1 MNSEQDYIMISAL
14 QHYLFCKRQC
24 ALIHIEQLW
33 QENYLT
39 MAGQFMHEKAH
50 EAGTETRKN
59 CHTARGLRLA
69 SAKYGLTGVTDIV
82 EFRRVEGKTVFA
94 AVLPDRDDFWTVF
107 PVEYK
112 RGKTKEE
119 PWDEVQLCAQALCL
133 EEMLGV
139 KIEKGALF
147 YGEEHRRREVAFDEY
162 LRKMTENIIEKT
174 HELIQSG
181 ITPPPVLEK
190 KCKACSLNEICI
202 PDKMGK
208 SAKNY
213 ESKIFEVDS

>member
-1 MNSEQDYIMISAL
+1 MMPESDYIMISAL

-39 MAGQFMHEKAH
+39 MSGQFMHEKAH
-50 EAGTETRKN
+50 EAGNETRKN
-59 CHTARGLRLA
+59 IRISRGLRLA
-69 SAKYGLTGVTDIV
+69 SAKYGLAGITDIV
-82 EFRRVEGKTVFA
+82 EFRRIEKKTEFSA
-94 AVLPDRDDFWTVF
+94 ILPDRNGFWTVF

-133 EEMLGV
+133 EEMLNV

-147 YGEEHRRREVAFDEY
+147 YGEEHRRREIQFDES
-162 LRKMTENIIEKT
+162 LRRLTENIIEKT

-181 ITPPPVLEK
+181 TTPPPVLEK
-190 KCKACSLNEICI
+190 KCKACSLKEQCI
-202 PDKMGK
+202 PEKMGK
-208 SAKNY
+208 SAKSY
-213 ESKIFEVDS
+213 ESKIFEVDN